1 MKRGAILN
9 STMPEQATAQRKRSK
24 SRVGPDPRYLVP
36 VVNSTLK
43 ILEELSREGSL
54 SLNEVTVKTGIAK
67 STVFRILTTLV
78 FNGYVLRNA
87 REYYV
92 SPKLGSLANSTATV
106 EGLKA
111 AALPYMLKLRD
122 KFGETVNLGQLSLDK
137 VVYLEVV
144 PSEYALRFSERAGAS
159 APAHA
164 TALGKTILA
173 FSPSELVDSLVTN
186 RELTRFTP
194 NTITDPEEL
203 RKELRRV
210 RERGYALDK
219 GEVTT
224 LASCVAAPVLDAH
237 GVAVAG
243 LSISGPTSRF
253 NPKKNER
260 VVGELVTAARA
271 ISRNLVRVSSPRAR

>member
-1 MKRGAILN
+1 
-9 STMPEQATAQRKRSK
+9 MPEQATAPRKRTRTK
-24 SRVGPDPRYLVP
+24 VGPDPRYLVP
-36 VVNSTLK
+36 VVNSTLR
-43 ILEELSREGSL
+43 ILEELAREGSL
-54 SLNEVTVKTGIAK
+54 SLNQVTTKTGIAK

-92 SPKLGSLANSTATV
+92 SPKLGSLANATATI

-122 KFGETVNLGQLSLDK
+122 EFGETVNLGQLSLDT

-164 TALGKTILA
+164 TALGKAILA
-173 FSPSELVDSLVTN
+173 FSPAELVDSLVTK
-186 RELTRFTP
+186 RDLVRFTP
-194 NTITDPEEL
+194 STITNAEEL
-203 RKELRRV
+203 RKELKRV

-224 LASCVAAPVLDAH
+224 LASCVAAPVVDAH
-237 GVAVAG
+237 GLAFAA

-253 NPKKNER
+253 NPKKDPR
-260 VVGELVTAARA
+260 VIEELVSAARA
-271 ISRNLVRVSSPRAR
+271 VSRYVVRASSESAR